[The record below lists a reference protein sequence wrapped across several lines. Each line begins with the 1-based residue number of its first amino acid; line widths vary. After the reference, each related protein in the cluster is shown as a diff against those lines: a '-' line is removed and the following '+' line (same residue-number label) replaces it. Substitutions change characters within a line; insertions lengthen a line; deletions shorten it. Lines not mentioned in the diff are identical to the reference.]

1 MGRKRHTP
9 EQIIRKLR
17 EAEVELAKG
26 QTTLDA
32 VRKLGITEQT
42 DYRWRQEYNTFR
54 PHSALGSRPPA
65 PEALQWPVQNTIELP
80 SAAMTC
86 SPKTGPNRTRIF

>member
-1 MGRKRHTP
+1 MPRKRHTP

-42 DYRWRQEYNTFR
+42 YSRWRKEFGGLRMDQARRLKEFEKENSR
-54 PHSALGSRPPA
+54 LKRLLAEQALDNAILKEVSSG
-65 PEALQWPVQNTIELP
+65 N
-80 SAAMTC
+80 
-86 SPKTGPNRTRIF
+86 F